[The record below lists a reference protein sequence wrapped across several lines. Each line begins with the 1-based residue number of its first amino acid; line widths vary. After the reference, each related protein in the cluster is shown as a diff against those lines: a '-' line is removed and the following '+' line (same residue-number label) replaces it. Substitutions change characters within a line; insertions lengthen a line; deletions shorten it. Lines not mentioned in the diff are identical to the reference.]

1 MCKWYEPPSTIVSS
15 IVHLSWV
22 FLEMGGGGEGQA
34 THGILTERIPPPLVQ
49 ILTFQHCLKVRNLT
63 WPPYWKPKWNYKWE
77 SSIISEVTWQ
87 NLFVEIGT
95 QHDWSPRMEFLFLDT
110 QGWKNYHKITIRNLV
125 LALTEKLESNLHDI
139 TINNYLLLSY
149 IKQADFIKCTE
160 SHFKASI
167 RVKYN
172 LNFTEK
178 EYRVSS
184 SPQVF
189 G

>member
-1 MCKWYEPPSTIVSS
+1 
-15 IVHLSWV
+15 
-22 FLEMGGGGEGQA
+22 
-34 THGILTERIPPPLVQ
+34 
-49 ILTFQHCLKVRNLT
+49 
-63 WPPYWKPKWNYKWE
+63 
-77 SSIISEVTWQ
+77 
-87 NLFVEIGT
+87 
-95 QHDWSPRMEFLFLDT
+95 MEFLYIMDT

>member
-1 MCKWYEPPSTIVSS
+1 
-15 IVHLSWV
+15 
-22 FLEMGGGGEGQA
+22 
-34 THGILTERIPPPLVQ
+34 
-49 ILTFQHCLKVRNLT
+49 
-63 WPPYWKPKWNYKWE
+63 
-77 SSIISEVTWQ
+77 
-87 NLFVEIGT
+87 
-95 QHDWSPRMEFLFLDT
+95 ME
-110 QGWKNYHKITIRNLV
+110 NYHKITIRNLV

-149 IKQADFIKCTE
+149 VKQADFIKCTE
-160 SHFKASI
+160 SHFKTLI